1 MDSCGRYEH
10 VRSRACI
17 AHFTASFELQ
27 DQERIVSVLESRV
40 RRQFGARD
48 EGTDGGGQ
56 WRVKQPHSC
65 KQRRTL
71 LCSVEI
77 R

>member
-48 EGTDGGGQ
+48 WGQTEEGSG
-56 WRVKQPHSC
+56 
-65 KQRRTL
+65 
-71 LCSVEI
+71 E
-77 R
+77 

>member
-1 MDSCGRYEH
+1 MGTLTLGPRAWDGLCGRYEH

-40 RRQFGARD
+40 RRQFWARD
-48 EGTDGGGQ
+48 WGQTEEGSG
-56 WRVKQPHSC
+56 
-65 KQRRTL
+65 
-71 LCSVEI
+71 E
-77 R
+77 

>member
-40 RRQFGARD
+40 RRQFWARD
-48 EGTDGGGQ
+48 GGQ
-56 WRVKQPHSC
+56 TEEGSG
-65 KQRRTL
+65 
-71 LCSVEI
+71 E
-77 R
+77 